1 MTGRVWR
8 GTAAA
13 ALTALALGAA
23 ACGSDDSSSGDA
35 AAGGAATPATSAK
48 TAKAAVVVKNFT
60 NPFWVALRDGAQAE
74 GKDVGVDHAVEGG
87 ASETD
92 SAGQNAKISTLVNQG
107 YSCFAAASVNST
119 NVITPLLA
127 ASRKG
132 YPVISLDTP
141 INPDA
146 AKKAGLEL
154 TSFIGSNNVKVG
166 QTAGEYML
174 ELTGGKGK
182 VLLLE
187 GTPGAIP
194 GIDRINGFSDAV
206 KGKLEI
212 AQKTPANFEKNKGL
226 QVAEAM
232 LKAHPDV
239 VGIYAANDL
248 MALGAAQAV
257 QNAGKKGKI
266 FVIGNDG
273 IKESL
278 EAVASGKLAGT
289 VSQYPYVM
297 GVMAIDACQ
306 ALANG
311 KSVPAVVESPIQM
324 IKKADAAKA
333 IASFPKPYFD
343 YDNPLRALATAQ

>member
-1 MTGRVWR
+1 MTGRLWR

-13 ALTALALGAA
+13 ALTALAFGTA
-23 ACGSDDSSSGDA
+23 ACGNDDSTSGDA
-35 AAGGAATPATSAK
+35 AAGGDAKPAATSAK
-48 TAKAAVVVKNFT
+48 AAIVVKNFT

-74 GKDVGVDHAVEGG
+74 GKDLGVDHAVEGG

-92 SAGQNAKISTLVNQG
+92 AAGQNAKISTLVNQG

-132 YPVISLDTP
+132 YPIISLDTP
-141 INPDA
+141 INPEA
-146 AKKAGLEL
+146 AQKAGLKL

-166 QTAGEYML
+166 ETAGEYML

-194 GIDRINGFSDAV
+194 GIDRINGFTKSVD
-206 KGKLEI
+206 GKLEI

-266 FVIGNDG
+266 HVIGNDG

-297 GVMAIDACQ
+297 GVMAVDACEAFAKGQ
-306 ALANG
+306 D
-311 KSVPAVVESPIQM
+311 VPAVVESPIQM
-324 IKKADAAKA
+324 IKKADAAEA
-333 IASFPKPYFD
+333 LASFPKPYFD
-343 YDNPLRALATAQ
+343 YENPLRALAEQQ

>member
-1 MTGRVWR
+1 MTGRIWR

-13 ALTALALGAA
+13 ALTALAFGTA
-23 ACGSDDSSSGDA
+23 ACGDDDSGGGE
-35 AAGGAATPATSAK
+35 AAGGGDAK
-48 TAKAAVVVKNFT
+48 AAKAAVVVKNFT

-74 GKDVGVDHAVEGG
+74 GKELGVDHAVEGG

-92 SAGQNAKISTLVNQG
+92 AAGQNAKISTLVNQG

-132 YPVISLDTP
+132 HPIISLDTP

-154 TSFIGSNNVKVG
+154 TAFIGSNNVKVG
-166 QTAGEYML
+166 ETAGEYML

-194 GIDRINGFSDAV
+194 GIDRINGFSKAIE
-206 KGKLEI
+206 GKLEV

-266 FVIGNDG
+266 HVIGNDG

-278 EAVASGKLAGT
+278 EAVASGRLAGT

-311 KSVPAVVESPIQM
+311 TEVPEVVESPIQM

-333 IASFPKPYFD
+333 IAAFPKPYFD
-343 YDNPLRALATAQ
+343 YENPLRALAEQQ

>member
-13 ALTALALGAA
+13 ALTALALGTA
-23 ACGSDDSSSGDA
+23 ACGSDDSGSGDGAAGGDA
-35 AAGGAATPATSAK
+35 ASSTKS
-48 TAKAAVVVKNFT
+48 AKAAVVVKNFT

-74 GKDVGVDHAVEGG
+74 GQDLGVDHAVEGG

-92 SAGQNAKISTLVNQG
+92 AAGQNAKISTLVNQG

-132 YPVISLDTP
+132 HPVISLDTP
-141 INPDA
+141 INPEA
-146 AKKAGLEL
+146 ADKAGLKL

-166 QTAGEYML
+166 ETAGEYML

-194 GIDRINGFSDAV
+194 GIDRINGFTQAV
-206 KGKLEI
+206 EGKLEI

-226 QVAEAM
+226 QIAEAM

-257 QNAGKKGKI
+257 QNAGKRGKI
-266 FVIGNDG
+266 HVIGNDG

-306 ALANG
+306 ALADG
-311 KSVPAVVESPIQM
+311 KTVPAVVESPIQM
-324 IKKADAAKA
+324 IKKEEAAKA
-333 IASFPKPYFD
+333 IAAFPKPYFD
-343 YDNPLRALATAQ
+343 YENPLRALAEQQ

>member
-1 MTGRVWR
+1 MTRRFWR

-13 ALTALALGAA
+13 ALTALALGTT
-23 ACGSDDSSSGDA
+23 ACGDDDSGSTET
-35 AAGGAATPATSAK
+35 AAGADAKPATS
-48 TAKAAVVVKNFT
+48 TKAAVVVKNFT

-74 GKDVGVDHAVEGG
+74 GKDLGVDHAVEGG

-92 SAGQNAKISTLVNQG
+92 AAGQNAKISTLFNQG

-132 YPVISLDTP
+132 HPIISLDTP
-141 INPDA
+141 INPEA
-146 AKKAGLEL
+146 AEKAGLEL

-166 QTAGEYML
+166 EIAGEYML
-174 ELTGGKGK
+174 ELTGGKGE

-194 GIDRINGFSDAV
+194 GIDRINGFTKAV
-206 KGKLEI
+206 EGKLEV

-257 QNAGKKGKI
+257 QNAGKSGKI
-266 FVIGNDG
+266 HVIGNDG

-297 GVMAIDACQ
+297 GVMAIDACA
-306 ALANG
+306 ALAAG
-311 KSVPAVVESPIQM
+311 KDVPEVVESPIQM
-324 IKKADAAKA
+324 IKKADAAEA
-333 IASFPKPYFD
+333 LASFPKPYFD
-343 YDNPLRALATAQ
+343 YDNPLRALAEQQ

>member
-13 ALTALALGAA
+13 TLTALALGAA
-23 ACGSDDSSSGDA
+23 ACGSDDSGSGNA
-35 AAGGAATPATSAK
+35 AAGGDSSSGAK
-48 TAKAAVVVKNFT
+48 SAKAAVVVKNFT

-74 GKDVGVDHAVEGG
+74 GKDLGVDHTVEGG

-92 SAGQNAKISTLVNQG
+92 AAGQNAKISTLVNQG

-146 AKKAGLEL
+146 AQKAGLKL

-166 QTAGEYML
+166 ETAGEYML

-194 GIDRINGFSDAV
+194 GIDRINGFTKAV
-206 KGKLEI
+206 EGKLDI

-297 GVMAIDACQ
+297 GVMAVDACQ
-306 ALANG
+306 ALADG

-324 IKKADAAKA
+324 IKKAEAAQA
-333 IASFPKPYFD
+333 LAAFPKPYFD
-343 YDNPLRALATAQ
+343 YENPLRALAEQQ